1 MNNTKKNQFSL
12 FKLIIFIVL
21 MVYSVSIIYILFF
34 AGMTSIKPHRNFDV
48 DQNYV
53 GLPSAVD
60 ISNYT
65 VVFKNFFI
73 ADPMYPWIKIGFFE
87 QLLYT
92 ILYAGG
98 GCLLT
103 AIAPLL
109 MSYACSKFEYKFN
122 EVISVLV
129 IVTMIVPIVG
139 GSTSMISV
147 LHQFQLYNTIFGVYC
162 EKFIFANMYF
172 LIYLGILRGIP
183 SSFAEAAYM
192 DGASE
197 VRVFTQIMIPMVKN
211 VFWTIALIFF
221 IAYWNDY
228 QTPLLYMPSYP
239 TLAYGVYSLTVNTS
253 ASLGLNYKT
262 VQMAAS
268 MALILPILILFVI
281 FKDKIMGNLTMGG
294 EKE

>member
-1 MNNTKKNQFSL
+1 
-12 FKLIIFIVL
+12 
-21 MVYSVSIIYILFF
+21 
-34 AGMTSIKPHRNFDV
+34 
-48 DQNYV
+48 
-53 GLPSAVD
+53 
-60 ISNYT
+60 
-65 VVFKNFFI
+65 
-73 ADPMYPWIKIGFFE
+73 MYPWIKIGFLE

-92 ILYAGG
+92 IMYAGG

-103 AIAPLL
+103 ATAPLL
-109 MSYACSKFEYKFN
+109 MAYACSKFEYKFN
-122 EVISVLV
+122 EVISVIV

-139 GSTSMISV
+139 ASTSMISV
-147 LHQFQLYNTIFGVYC
+147 LHSFQLYNTILGVYC

-183 SSFAEAAYM
+183 SSFSEAAYM
-192 DGASE
+192 DGANE
-197 VRVFTQIMIPMVKN
+197 MCVFLRIMLPMVKN
-211 VFWTIALIFF
+211 VFLTIALIFF
-221 IAYWNDY
+221 ISYWNDY

-268 MALILPILILFVI
+268 MTLVVPILILFII